1 MSVGIVQAEGVKE
14 EFNLKIRSTTILAVK
29 VGDKIAIAGDGQVTF
44 GDIVFKNKAVKVR
57 KFYNNTIVAGFAGAA
72 ADAFALFDKFEN
84 KLEEFGGNLKKAS
97 VELAKEWRSDKALRE
112 LDAMLVVGD
121 KKNLLILSG
130 TGDVLETDDDIA
142 AIGSGGIYAYSAAK
156 ALKRHTK
163 LEPHEV
169 VRESLQIAGEI
180 CIYTNTNITV
190 EKLY

>member
-1 MSVGIVQAEGVKE
+1 MK
-14 EFNLKIRSTTILAVK
+14 FRSTTILAIK
-29 VGDKIAIAGDGQVTF
+29 DGDKVAIAGDGQVTF
-44 GDIVFKNKAVKVR
+44 GDTIFKNKAKKIR
-57 KFYNNTIVAGFAGAA
+57 KFYNNSILAGFAGAA

-84 KLEEFGGNLKKAS
+84 KLDEYGGNLKKAS

-112 LDAMLVVGD
+112 LDAMLIVAD
-121 KKNLLILSG
+121 KNNLLVLSG

-142 AIGSGGIYAYSAAK
+142 AIGSGGSYAYAAAK
-156 ALKRHTK
+156 ALKKHTK

-180 CIYTNTNITV
+180 CIYTNTNISV